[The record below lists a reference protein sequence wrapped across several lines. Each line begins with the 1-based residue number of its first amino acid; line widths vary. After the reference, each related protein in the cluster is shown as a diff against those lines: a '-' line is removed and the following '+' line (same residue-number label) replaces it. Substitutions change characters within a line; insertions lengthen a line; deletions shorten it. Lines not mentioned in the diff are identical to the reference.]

1 MIEFHAD
8 DYGLFPAASRRII
21 ECINDGYISG
31 ISIMPNSPR
40 LDECMKLLSSE
51 CKREVKLTIHLNLV
65 EGKPL
70 SPVEEVPDLVDENG
84 NFDVSF
90 AELLLAFFLP
100 GPKRNLKSQI
110 KAEFKR
116 QIENCLKYFPDGK
129 GIRLDSHRHYHCVPI
144 VFDVID
150 ELVAQEGYDVISVRI
165 TQEKPDFYRGI
176 LKFEYLRPINVI
188 KSILLYFLC
197 WMDSIRHKKLYSLYN
212 SDFSGVM
219 FSGHMTYK
227 NLVRILEN
235 ISSRRSAFKDNI
247 ELLFHPG
254 AVLEEEDVD
263 CITDSSDAGFMTSG
277 MRIREGEAVKKIRR
291 GLSEK

>member
-21 ECINDGYISG
+21 ECANDGYLSG

-40 LDECMKLLSSE
+40 LDECMDILKKE
-51 CKREVKLTIHLNLV
+51 CKKELKLTIHLNLV

-70 SPVEEVPDLVDENG
+70 SPAEEVSDLINEEG
-84 NFDVSF
+84 NFDISF
-90 AELLLAFFLP
+90 EEILLANIIP
-100 GPKRNLKSQI
+100 GTKDDLQKQI

-116 QIENCLKYFPDGK
+116 QIDNCLKYFPEGK
-129 GIRLDSHRHYHCVPI
+129 GIRLDSHRHYHCIPMI
-144 VFDVID
+144 FDCID
-150 ELVAQEGYDVISVRI
+150 ELIKEEGYDVTSVRI
-165 TQEKPDFYRGI
+165 TREKPEFYNGI
-176 LKFEYLRPINVI
+176 LKFEYLKPINVV
-188 KSILLYFLC
+188 KAILLNTLC
-197 WMDSIRHKKLYSLYN
+197 FVDKIRHKDLYSLYN

-227 NLVRILEN
+227 NIVKILKN
-235 ISSRRSAFKDNI
+235 ISSKRDAFKENI

-263 CITDSSDAGFMTSG
+263 LITDSSDANFMTSG
-277 MRIREGEAVKKIRR
+277 MRLKEGEAVKRVK
-291 GLSEK
+291 K

>member
-21 ECINDGYISG
+21 ECANDGYLSG

-40 LDECMKLLSSE
+40 LDECMDILKKE
-51 CKREVKLTIHLNLV
+51 CKKELKLTIHLNLV

-70 SPVEEVPDLVDENG
+70 SPAEEVSDLINEEG
-84 NFDVSF
+84 NFDISF
-90 AELLLAFFLP
+90 EEILLANIIP
-100 GPKRNLKSQI
+100 GSKNDLQKQI

-116 QIENCLKYFPDGK
+116 QIDNCLKYFPEGK
-129 GIRLDSHRHYHCVPI
+129 GIRLDSHRHYHCIPMI
-144 VFDVID
+144 FDCID
-150 ELVAQEGYDVISVRI
+150 ELIKEEGYDVTSVRI
-165 TQEKPDFYRGI
+165 TREKPEFYNGI
-176 LKFEYLRPINVI
+176 LKFEYLKPINVV
-188 KSILLYFLC
+188 KAILLNTLC
-197 WMDSIRHKKLYSLYN
+197 FVDKIRHKDLYSLYN

-227 NLVRILEN
+227 NLVKILKN
-235 ISSRRSAFKDNI
+235 ISSKRDAFKENI

-263 CITDSSDAGFMTSG
+263 LITDSSDANFMTSG
-277 MRIREGEAVKKIRR
+277 MRLKEGEAVKRVK
-291 GLSEK
+291 K

>member
-21 ECINDGYISG
+21 ECANDGYLSG

-40 LDECMKLLSSE
+40 LDECMDILKKE
-51 CKREVKLTIHLNLV
+51 CKKELKLTIHLNLV

-70 SPVEEVPDLVDENG
+70 SPAEEVSDLINEEG
-84 NFDVSF
+84 NFDISF
-90 AELLLAFFLP
+90 EEILLANIIP
-100 GPKRNLKSQI
+100 GSKNDLQKQI

-116 QIENCLKYFPDGK
+116 QIDNCLKYFPEGK
-129 GIRLDSHRHYHCVPI
+129 GIRLDSHRHYHCIPMI
-144 VFDVID
+144 FDCID
-150 ELVAQEGYDVISVRI
+150 ELIKEEGYDVTSVRI
-165 TQEKPDFYRGI
+165 TREKPEFYNGI
-176 LKFEYLRPINVI
+176 LKFEYLKPINVV
-188 KSILLYFLC
+188 KAILLNTLC
-197 WMDSIRHKKLYSLYN
+197 FVDKIRHKDLYSLYN

-227 NLVRILEN
+227 NLVKILKN
-235 ISSRRSAFKDNI
+235 ISSKRDAFKENI

-263 CITDSSDAGFMTSG
+263 LITDSSDAGFMTSG
-277 MRIREGEAVKKIRR
+277 MRLKEGEAVKRVK
-291 GLSEK
+291 K

>member
-21 ECINDGYISG
+21 ECANDGYLSG

-40 LDECMKLLSSE
+40 LDECMDILKKE
-51 CKREVKLTIHLNLV
+51 CKKELKLTIHLNLV

-70 SPVEEVPDLVDENG
+70 SPAEEVSDLINEEG
-84 NFDVSF
+84 NFDISF
-90 AELLLAFFLP
+90 EEILLANIIP
-100 GPKRNLKSQI
+100 GTKNDLQKQI

-116 QIENCLKYFPDGK
+116 QIDNCLKYFPAGK
-129 GIRLDSHRHYHCVPI
+129 GIRLDSHRHYHCIPMI
-144 VFDVID
+144 FDCID
-150 ELVAQEGYDVISVRI
+150 ELIKEEGYDVTSVRI
-165 TQEKPDFYRGI
+165 TREKPEFYNGI
-176 LKFEYLRPINVI
+176 LKFEYLKPINVV
-188 KSILLYFLC
+188 KAILLNTLC
-197 WMDSIRHKKLYSLYN
+197 FVDKIRHKDLYSLYN

-227 NLVRILEN
+227 NLVKILKN
-235 ISSRRSAFKDNI
+235 ISSKRDAFKENI

-263 CITDSSDAGFMTSG
+263 LITDSSDAGFMTSG
-277 MRIREGEAVKKIRR
+277 MRLKEGEAVKRVK
-291 GLSEK
+291 K

>member
-21 ECINDGYISG
+21 ECANDGYLSG

-40 LDECMKLLSSE
+40 LDECMDILKKE
-51 CKREVKLTIHLNLV
+51 CKKELKLTIHLNLV

-70 SPVEEVPDLVDENG
+70 SPAEEVSDLINEEG
-84 NFDVSF
+84 NFDISF
-90 AELLLAFFLP
+90 EEILLANIIP
-100 GPKRNLKSQI
+100 GTKNDLQKQI

-116 QIENCLKYFPDGK
+116 QIDNCLKYFPEGK
-129 GIRLDSHRHYHCVPI
+129 GIRLDSHRHYHCIPMI
-144 VFDVID
+144 FDCID
-150 ELVAQEGYDVISVRI
+150 ELIKEEGYDVTSVRI
-165 TQEKPDFYRGI
+165 TREKPEFYNGI
-176 LKFEYLRPINVI
+176 LKFEYLKPINVV
-188 KSILLYFLC
+188 KAILLNTLC
-197 WMDSIRHKKLYSLYN
+197 FVDKIRHKDLYSLYN

-227 NLVRILEN
+227 NLVKILKN
-235 ISSRRSAFKDNI
+235 ISSKRDAFKENI

-263 CITDSSDAGFMTSG
+263 LITDSSDAGFMTSG
-277 MRIREGEAVKKIRR
+277 MRLKEGEAVKRVK
-291 GLSEK
+291 K